1 MPVLFYDHVIHGLGF
16 EIHKER
22 KCFKC
27 LFGFNKLTN
36 ITFQSSNV
44 QRKLQVIKNFSI
56 NNSTIIIIKFVI

>member
-1 MPVLFYDHVIHGLGF
+1 MPVLFYDRVIHSLGF

-22 KCFKC
+22 KC

-36 ITFQSSNV
+36 IAFQSSNV
-44 QRKLQVIKNFSI
+44 QRKLQVITNFSI